1 MILIFTP
8 RLNYFIVW
16 NYMPESEM
24 SKKLDDVKMLNDSR
38 TKLLSYM
45 GEKEIQPTSNENEN
59 GSTKNKCRI
68 LGIIVLLIFEYFC
81 IFYLVTSQLE
91 EKYKNPV
98 IYTIVFMAIFFLFC
112 TIHTSFWAMEVIKRM
127 KESSIRFNVQH
138 SDQGLLDTMV

>member
-1 MILIFTP
+1 
-8 RLNYFIVW
+8 
-16 NYMPESEM
+16 MPESEM

-98 IYTIVFMAIFFLFC
+98 IYTIVFMVIFLLLC
-112 TIHTSFWAMEVIKRM
+112 MIHTSFWAMEMIKRM
-127 KESSIRFNVQH
+127 KESSIRFNVSH

>member
-1 MILIFTP
+1 
-8 RLNYFIVW
+8 
-16 NYMPESEM
+16 MPESEM

-59 GSTKNKCRI
+59 GSTKNKCRV

-98 IYTIVFMAIFFLFC
+98 IYTIVFMAIFLLFC